1 MIGSILKIEKRIHC
15 KLSTFINQ
23 RPPCLGA
30 FHWEK
35 QNRTKVF
42 EESISHSNDVKL
54 QLEVGRER
62 QNVFC
67 NGLQFLAGARPALG
81 GTKTSLEQDLALVSS
96 SKAFPKVN

>member
-42 EESISHSNDVKL
+42 EEPISHSNDVKL
-54 QLEVGRER
+54 QLEVKEKLAEKDRMCF
-62 QNVFC
+62 VMVC
-67 NGLQFLAGARPALG
+67 N
-81 GTKTSLEQDLALVSS
+81 S
-96 SKAFPKVN
+96 